1 MKRIWVVRGQTQH
14 RDGMRQGKLF
24 HNEGYAYHWHML
36 YSSRVPKFPRQGEL
50 RSAVCGTDLN
60 DISFSL
66 HNLSIIPMGWGV
78 RRIPVNH
85 THFEYLRQRDFFFF
99 VFMIK
104 HPNIYPSGITSL
116 GWIQETLVTRTISH
130 HKSPNKLSFSLPL
143 LICRGAQPS
152 GLESSPFWQGL
163 QFQDDGAILF
173 HIHHYYF

>member
-14 RDGMRQGKLF
+14 RDGMREGKLF
-24 HNEGYAYHWHML
+24 HNEGYAYPCHML

-50 RSAVCGTDLN
+50 RSAVWGTDLN

-99 VFMIK
+99 C
-104 HPNIYPSGITSL
+104 IYDKTPKY
-116 GWIQETLVTRTISH
+116 IS
-130 HKSPNKLSFSLPL
+130 KWDY
-143 LICRGAQPS
+143 QS
-152 GLESSPFWQGL
+152 GLDPRDFGYQNYFSS
-163 QFQDDGAILF
+163 
-173 HIHHYYF
+173 